1 MSTSTSSPPPP
12 ACGGPPASGDLSASS
27 SCSNEPQTGITES
40 ILQNQTQIYR
50 KDTDKFQSTSQTN
63 NTNAKKFF
71 SKYITLK
78 VRDNPLK
85 RIPPTI
91 REKGLQAILGKD
103 RVIECTPHNN
113 FYLIKVANEKDAELL
128 LKQDKLSITPSESIS
143 VVFEPHN
150 QLSQSK
156 GVLFDRMNELED
168 LTTDEITESLKD
180 QGVVRTDRLPPR
192 AANPNNRWKPG
203 TTYFLTFLSDQ
214 LPQSVR
220 VGCDSFRISEYTP
233 RPRMCRKCLRYGHG
247 TNNCRGKEKCLYC
260 HKEDHDA
267 DSCQTKNAPEPC
279 YHCKSPE
286 HTAGNPE
293 CSEYAYQKQIALV
306 MQQDKLLFWQ
316 AKQEVDKTW
325 IKPETTPTQTFAQA
339 TASTSETEKE
349 NERLNTKVAE
359 LSETVDNLRSSMHEM
374 RLTLSNLCLA
384 NAELKKQA
392 EDAVAGDQQRTVMLK
407 KANAKITELKEE
419 ITRLKSTSKNQQT
432 LQQRNTNRPSPQVAT
447 PTAKKDK
454 TSAGD
459 SIVKKGSLA
468 KTESTAAPPTNGG
481 SKEDLNKKRSA
492 NELSPNAAG
501 SRNASKRSTI
511 QREGKTLHTQETAQ
525 VVNSALD
532 TALSY
537 DSDQSITED
546 DLMDHNGSQDAL
558 DDTLTDQSNK

>member
-1 MSTSTSSPPPP
+1 MSSSSPSPPPS
-12 ACGGPPASGDLSASS
+12 ACGDPPASGDLSTSS
-27 SCSNEPQTGITES
+27 SCSNEQQTGITES
-40 ILQNQTQIYR
+40 VAQTQIFR
-50 KDTDKFQSTSQTN
+50 KDAARFQSTGQIS
-63 NTNAKKFF
+63 NTNTKKFF

-128 LKQDKLSITPSESIS
+128 LKQDKLSITPGEHIS

-325 IKPETTPTQTFAQA
+325 IKPEANPTQTFAQA
-339 TASTSETEKE
+339 TASTSQAEKE
-349 NERLNTKVAE
+349 NERLTKEVAE
-359 LSETVDNLRSSMHEM
+359 LKESATSLRESMDEM
-374 RLTLSNLCLA
+374 RLTLSNLCA
-384 NAELKKQA
+384 DNAELRKKA
-392 EDAVAGDQQRTVMLK
+392 EDAVMNDQQRSIMLK
-407 KANAKITELKEE
+407 KANATIAELKQE
-419 ITRLKSTSKNQQT
+419 ITRLKLTQQT
-432 LQQRNTNRPSPQVAT
+432 QQTSQQRNINKATPQVAT
-447 PTAKKDK
+447 PANKKEK
-454 TSAGD
+454 TGAGNG
-459 SIVKKGSLA
+459 IVKKGAGSSA
-468 KTESTAAPPTNGG
+468 KTESPAAPAKTSG
-481 SKEDLNKKRSA
+481 SREELNKKRSA
-492 NELSPNAAG
+492 PDMSPGAAG
-501 SRNASKRSTI
+501 SSNTTKKPTI
-511 QREGKTLHTQETAQ
+511 QREGKLQLAQETAQ
-525 VVNSALD
+525 VVTNALD
-532 TALSY
+532 TALSN
-537 DSDQSITED
+537 DSDDSTTD
-546 DLMDHNGSQDAL
+546 VDFMDHNGSQEDLNKAL
-558 DDTLTDQSNK
+558 PTPSHK